1 MLKELQTGLEADM
14 GKVIALGSI
23 GVLLVSLAV
32 YTVVFKSENSLK
44 NTGLGLPGYTD

>member
-1 MLKELQTGLEADM
+1 M